1 MRHLILIAIVLLFI
15 FILSDDKQLVQ
26 GVINKLYKNRS
37 VQLLLLLIM
46 FYLVYNNYPLT
57 YTIPFASI
65 FFLALCGPKL
75 NFNRLFNKKI
85 KRMVE
90 GFEGLTKMFEID
102 DDKNNDED
110 DEDDE
115 EYEEEMMN
123 EDEDDD
129 MASETEEDRTKRLD
143 KLLDQMDEHYEILE
157 EAHKIN
163 K

>member
-26 GVINKLYKNRS
+26 GVMNKLYKNRS

-57 YTIPFASI
+57 YTVPFAAV

-75 NFNRLFNKKI
+75 NVNRFFNKRI
-85 KRMVE
+85 KRLVE
-90 GFEGLTKMFEID
+90 GFEGFTKMFEID
-102 DDKNNDED
+102 DEGGDE
-110 DEDDE
+110 EEELQDE
-115 EYEEEMMN
+115 EYEEEMMDG
-123 EDEDDD
+123 EGDD

-143 KLLDQMDEHYEILE
+143 QLLDQMDEHYEILE
-157 EAHKIN
+157 EAHKN
-163 K
+163 H